1 MNYYESNSSKIVIA
15 PEEYLEFFIDKEL
28 PESKT
33 ILTIS
38 NNSENIAAYKIKSS
52 SPKDFLISK
61 SEDII
66 QPMNEVRI
74 TIIYKVSE
82 ESFYKFHKFL
92 LQTAPVDDIN
102 NINWKANGVH
112 EYKLCAKFH
121 EKKILVLENP
131 ADNLIEIPIH
141 NPNNK
146 LIEHPIEISSY
157 KNTGNIKKIEELNE
171 RKKANDRSIDNK
183 RNIKAANQNTISFQ
197 DKIFEKKFNYIH
209 IVLSF
214 IIGVIFSYLIL
225 RSI

>member
-74 TIIYKVSE
+74 TIRRV
-82 ESFYKFHKFL
+82 
-92 LQTAPVDDIN
+92 
-102 NINWKANGVH
+102 
-112 EYKLCAKFH
+112 
-121 EKKILVLENP
+121 
-131 ADNLIEIPIH
+131 
-141 NPNNK
+141 
-146 LIEHPIEISSY
+146 EH
-157 KNTGNIKKIEELNE
+157 
-171 RKKANDRSIDNK
+171 
-183 RNIKAANQNTISFQ
+183 TI
-197 DKIFEKKFNYIH
+197 
-209 IVLSF
+209 
-214 IIGVIFSYLIL
+214 
-225 RSI
+225 R